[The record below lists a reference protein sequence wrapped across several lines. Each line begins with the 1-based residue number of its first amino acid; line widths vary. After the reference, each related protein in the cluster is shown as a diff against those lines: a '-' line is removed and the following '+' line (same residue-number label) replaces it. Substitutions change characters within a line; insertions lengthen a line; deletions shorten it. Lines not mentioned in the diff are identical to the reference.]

1 MFCTCFCLII
11 TSARFNEKTLEFI
24 ITFSV
29 KILYTR
35 DITLNSH
42 NNTAV
47 MNGPF
52 NNWESCLV
60 FYLFSKNLN
69 THIWNVWFLFYK
81 KKKKSNKLSVS
92 LLYFKIS
99 SWDFWMRQHPMFS
112 WCKCHISPKQGQHEG
127 WLILDRFSAFFY

>member
-52 NNWESCLV
+52 NN
-60 FYLFSKNLN
+60 
-69 THIWNVWFLFYK
+69 
-81 KKKKSNKLSVS
+81 
-92 LLYFKIS
+92 
-99 SWDFWMRQHPMFS
+99 
-112 WCKCHISPKQGQHEG
+112 
-127 WLILDRFSAFFY
+127 